1 MKKRNL
7 MIFAGLLGIAALA
20 AFVTRSSWMGSNA
33 SAQGPQRPRVVS
45 VELAKAARD
54 LVPVDVDSIGTVTPI
69 SSVALKSRVETT
81 IVSVHFEDGAK
92 VSEGDLL
99 FTLDAR
105 QIDAQIEQAEGML
118 ARDQAQLV
126 GALRDHKRYS
136 DLLGKGATTQVNV
149 DNAKPQADILI
160 GTIKA
165 DQSALDNLKVQKSF
179 TIIRAPFSGRISA
192 ANVKVGNF
200 VRPADLAPL
209 AVINQ
214 MAPVYV
220 TFAIPQR
227 VLVDLREAM
236 AAGASKVIATIP
248 GHQRS
253 EDGKVAMVENTVDST
268 TGMVTVRG
276 MMNNENETLWPGT
289 LVNTKLIIRT
299 ENSVVVP
306 TVAVQRSQNGTYVF
320 VVRDGVAKVQP
331 VKVDR
336 TFQGTSVISEG
347 LSGDENVVVDGQ
359 LLLSDGSRVEPR
371 ARKAGAGGDD
381 ALRTLP
387 RPAGHDDADH
397 GVDHRLR
404 RVRFP
409 PAAGLGAAAGRFPD
423 HCRERDLAG
432 RQ

>member
-1 MKKRNL
+1 MKKRTL
-7 MIFAGLLGIAALA
+7 MFFAGALGIAALA
-20 AFVTRSSWMGSNA
+20 AFVTRSSWTGDGA
-33 SAQGPQRPRVVS
+33 SAQGPQRARVIS
-45 VELAKAARD
+45 VEVARAERKP
-54 LVPVDVDSIGTVTPI
+54 VPVDVDAIGTVTPI

-92 VSEGDLL
+92 VNQGDLL

-118 ARDQAQLV
+118 ARDQAQLE
-126 GALRDHKRYS
+126 GAQRDVRRYS
-136 DLLGKGATTQVNV
+136 DLIGKGATTQVNL
-149 DNAKPQADILI
+149 DNAKTQADILI

-165 DQSALDNLKVQKSF
+165 DQSALDNLKVQKSY
-179 TIIRAPFSGRISA
+179 TTIRAPFSGRISA

-200 VRPADLAPL
+200 VRPADTVPL

-236 AAGASKVIATIP
+236 AVGESSVVATIP
-248 GHQRS
+248 GHQQS
-253 EDGKVAMVENTVDST
+253 EQGKVAMVENSVDST

-276 MMNNENETLWPGT
+276 IMNNERETLWPGI
-289 LVNTKLIIRT
+289 LVATKLIIRT

-306 TVAVQRSQNGTYVF
+306 TVAVQRSQSGNYVF

-336 TFQGTSVISEG
+336 TFQGTSVIAEG
-347 LSGDENVVVDGQ
+347 LSGEENVVIDGQ

-371 ARKAGAGGDD
+371 ARKTGA
-381 ALRTLP
+381 
-387 RPAGHDDADH
+387 
-397 GVDHRLR
+397 
-404 RVRFP
+404 
-409 PAAGLGAAAGRFPD
+409 
-423 HCRERDLAG
+423 
-432 RQ
+432 

>member
-81 IVSVHFEDGAK
+81 IVSVHFGDGAQ
-92 VSEGDLL
+92 VAEGDLL

-105 QIDAQIEQAEGML
+105 QIDAQVEQAEGML
-118 ARDQAQLV
+118 AKDQAQLE
-126 GALRDHKRYS
+126 GAQRDFRRYG
-136 DLLGKGATTQVNV
+136 DLIGKGATTQVNL
-149 DNAKPQADILI
+149 DNAKTQADILI

-165 DQSALDNLKVQKSF
+165 DQSALDNLKVQKSY
-179 TIIRAPFSGRISA
+179 TSIRAPFAGRISA

-200 VRPADLAPL
+200 VRPADTAPL
-209 AVINQ
+209 AVLNQ

-227 VLVDLREAM
+227 VLVDLRDAM
-236 AAGASKVIATIP
+236 ATGGSKVIATIP

-253 EDGKVAMVENTVDST
+253 EDGKGAMVENTVDAT

-276 MMNNENETLWPGT
+276 IMNNENETLWPGT
-289 LVNTKLIIRT
+289 LVNTRLIIRT

-306 TVAVQRSQNGTYVF
+306 TVAVQRSQSGNFVF
-320 VVRDGVAKVQP
+320 VVKDGVAAVQA
-331 VKVDR
+331 VKVER
-336 TFQGTSVISEG
+336 TLQGLSVISEG
-347 LSGDENVVVDGQ
+347 LSGNEDVVVDGQ
-359 LLLSDGSRVEPR
+359 LLLSDGSRIETR
-371 ARKAGAGGDD
+371 ARKAGGWA
-381 ALRTLP
+381 
-387 RPAGHDDADH
+387 
-397 GVDHRLR
+397 VRLS
-404 RVRFP
+404 
-409 PAAGLGAAAGRFPD
+409 GL
-423 HCRERDLAG
+423 
-432 RQ
+432 

>member
-1 MKKRNL
+1 MKKRTL
-7 MIFAGLLGIAALA
+7 MFLAAALGIAALA
-20 AFVTRSSWMGSNA
+20 AFVTRSSWTGDGA
-33 SAQGPQRPRVVS
+33 SAQGPQRARMIS
-45 VELAKAARD
+45 VELAKAERKP
-54 LVPVDVDSIGTVTPI
+54 VPVDVDAIGTVTPI

-81 IVSVHFEDGAK
+81 IMSVHFEDGAK
-92 VSEGDLL
+92 VNQGDLL

-118 ARDQAQLV
+118 ARDQAQLE
-126 GALRDHKRYS
+126 GAQRDVRRYS
-136 DLLGKGATTQVNV
+136 DLIGKGATTQVNL
-149 DNAKPQADILI
+149 DNAKTQADILI

-165 DQSALDNLKVQKSF
+165 DQSALDNLKVQKSYA
-179 TIIRAPFSGRISA
+179 TIHAPFSGRISA

-200 VRPADLAPL
+200 VRPADTVPL

-236 AAGASKVIATIP
+236 TAGQSRVVATIP
-248 GHQRS
+248 GHQQS
-253 EDGKVAMVENTVDST
+253 EEGKVAMVENTVDST

-276 MMNNENETLWPGT
+276 VMNNERETLWPGI
-289 LVNTKLIIRT
+289 LVATKLIIRT

-306 TVAVQRSQNGTYVF
+306 TVAVQRSQNGNYVF

-336 TFQGTSVISEG
+336 TFQGTSVIAEG
-347 LSGDENVVVDGQ
+347 LSGEENVVVDGQ

-371 ARKAGAGGDD
+371 ARKTGA
-381 ALRTLP
+381 
-387 RPAGHDDADH
+387 
-397 GVDHRLR
+397 
-404 RVRFP
+404 
-409 PAAGLGAAAGRFPD
+409 
-423 HCRERDLAG
+423 
-432 RQ
+432 